1 MSLLT
6 SAVIALAE
14 NPPTDVDPTTGK
26 GAEWGKAA
34 PVGLLIILLM
44 CVAVFFLLRS
54 MTRNMR
60 KVPPSFD
67 PPDDRTVVSSDAGTV
82 VPAAD
87 DDPDVRGEAAD
98 AERAAPP
105 VAEQAPVDR
114 R

>member
-6 SAVIALAE
+6 TAVIALAE
-14 NPPTDVDPTTGK
+14 NPPTDIDPTTGK

-34 PVGLLIILLM
+34 PVGLLIILLL

-60 KVPPSFD
+60 KVPASFD
-67 PPDDRTVVSSDAGTV
+67 PPDDRAVVQSDADKV
-82 VPAAD
+82 VPPAD
-87 DDPDVRGEAAD
+87 GADSGAEASDDEQ
-98 AERAAPP
+98 AAPP
-105 VAEQAPVDR
+105 ADQQPVDR